1 MSYPNAMSVP
11 VARPGMTYADVLQ
24 LAPRIVTGLNT
35 HLVTRPGDPVHIE
48 LAVLTPSEGGQ
59 AATIVLSMTADDSRE
74 LAQERCAVPG
84 TLTEEE
90 LRLLMANCQQ
100 RLLLRLADQER

>member
-1 MSYPNAMSVP
+1 
-11 VARPGMTYADVLQ
+11 MTYADVLQ

-35 HLVTRPGDPVHIE
+35 HLAARPGEPVHIE
-48 LAVLTPSEGGQ
+48 LAVLTPSQSGQ
-59 AATIVLSMTADDSRE
+59 AATVVLTMTGEDSRE
-74 LAQERCAVPG
+74 LAQERLSVSATVS
-84 TLTEEE
+84 EDE